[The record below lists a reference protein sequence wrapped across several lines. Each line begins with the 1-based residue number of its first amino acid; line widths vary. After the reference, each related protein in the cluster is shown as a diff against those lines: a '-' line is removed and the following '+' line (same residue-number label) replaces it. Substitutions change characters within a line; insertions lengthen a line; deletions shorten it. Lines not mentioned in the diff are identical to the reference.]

1 MSINLL
7 QQNIHKEFL
16 ILSLLFLPSFKCHD
30 EVIYR
35 RGRNF
40 NGKITLGYHLK
51 KQNIKHKQ
59 PANFSCAC
67 NFIICENP

>member
-51 KQNIKHKQ
+51 KQNIKH
-59 PANFSCAC
+59 
-67 NFIICENP
+67 